1 MGFLTDYKKPYVRYK
16 GCTYHVNAAY
26 DSVLNIQRM
35 YREEKQMEESEKTDL
50 ALSILIGNTRQAWK
64 LSYPERAELLALIFR
79 EHIETKKRPH
89 VGRAQRLLD
98 FEEDGEYIYA
108 SFLQDY
114 GIDLIDMQGKL
125 SWRKFIALFEG
136 LGEKTKIKEV
146 MRIRGMEIPKPNSYN
161 QKEIQRIQELKMYYA
176 LPAGDQEHGLDVL
189 FSTLERMAGKGG

>member
-16 GCTYHVNAAY
+16 GCTYHVNVAY

-35 YREEKQMEESEKTDL
+35 YREEEQLEETEKTDL
-50 ALSILIGNTRQAWK
+50 ALGILIENNRSVDK
-64 LSYPERAELLALIFR
+64 LSYAERAELLELIFL

-89 VGRAQRLLD
+89 VGRTQRLLD

-114 GIDLIDMQGKL
+114 GIDLVDMQGKL

-146 MRIRGMEIPKPNSYN
+146 MRIRGMETPKPNSYN
-161 QKEIQRIQELKMYYA
+161 QKEIQQIQELKMYYA
-176 LPAGDQEHGLDVL
+176 LPVDDVGSGLDIL
-189 FSTLERMAGKGG
+189 FSTLERMAGKGR